1 MAPLAI
7 LTRPDGRN
15 DTLAARLDAAGWRT
29 HGWPALALAPM
40 PRQSPLPEPAD
51 FDLVVFV
58 SGNAARLFFDAWR
71 AQGAS
76 AWPAATAAATVGPAS
91 AVALHESGLFGTN
104 TTVIH
109 PPAAAPRHDSEAL
122 WELLRQRP
130 MPRRVLIVRGTEGR
144 EWLAERLREA
154 GAEVV
159 PCAIYRRVPCEW
171 DDARLALLQEWA
183 AQDRPHTWLLTSGEG
198 IAAVAANIDRA
209 GVRAWWLRGRAVV
222 THPSLAQTLA
232 GGGWNGALV
241 KDCIPA
247 DEAIFAA
254 FVAG

>member
-15 DTLAARLDAAGWRT
+15 DTLAARLRDAGWQAF
-29 HGWPALALAPM
+29 GWPALALAPVV
-40 PRQSPLPEPAD
+40 RQAPLPEPVD

-58 SGNAARLFFDAWR
+58 SGNAARLFFDTWR
-71 AQGAS
+71 AQGGTH
-76 AWPAATAAATVGPAS
+76 WPASTAAATVGPAS
-91 AVALHESGLFGTN
+91 ASALRESGLFGTN
-104 TTVIH
+104 TTLIH
-109 PPAAAPRHDSEAL
+109 PPAQAPRHDSEAL
-122 WELLRQRP
+122 WEQLRQRP
-130 MPRRVLIVRGTEGR
+130 LPRRVLIVRGTEGR

-171 DDARLALLQEWA
+171 DDHRLAALQAWA
-183 AQDRPHTWLLTSGEG
+183 EQDRPHAWLFTSGEG
-198 IAAVAANIDRA
+198 IAAIAANIDCA
-209 GVRAWWLRGRAVV
+209 GVREWWLRGRAVV

-232 GGGWNGALV
+232 GGGWNRALV

>member
-15 DTLAARLDAAGWRT
+15 DTLAARLQAAGWQAF
-29 HGWPALALAPM
+29 GWPALALAPV

-58 SGNAARLFFDAWR
+58 SGNAARLFLQAWR
-71 AQGAS
+71 EQGGVR
-76 AWPAATAAATVGPAS
+76 WPAATAAATVGPAS
-91 AVALHESGLFGTN
+91 ASALSESGLFGTN
-104 TTVIH
+104 TTLIH
-109 PPAAAPRHDSEAL
+109 PPASAPRHDSEAL
-122 WELLRQRP
+122 WELLRGRP
-130 MPRRVLIVRGTEGR
+130 LPRRVLIVRGTEGR
-144 EWLAERLREA
+144 EWLADRLREA
-154 GAEVV
+154 GAQVQ

-171 DDARLALLQEWA
+171 EPARLAVLKEWA
-183 AQDRPHTWLLTSGEG
+183 AQDRPHAWLFTSGEG
-198 IAAVAANIDRA
+198 IAAVTANIDRA
-209 GVRAWWLRGRAVV
+209 DVRAWWLRGRAVV
-222 THPSLAQTLA
+222 THPSLAQTLV
-232 GGGWNGALV
+232 GGGWNTALV